1 MIDLSRLTISQAKEF
16 LRQRCVSA
24 RELVE
29 MYFEEIKN
37 RNNEL
42 NAYLEVFKD
51 AFEEAEKIDLRIKN
65 GKELKFL
72 EGIPFALKDN
82 ILIKGKRVSAG
93 SKILDGYIASYDA
106 FATRKLKEAGAIF
119 LGRTN
124 MDEFA
129 MGSSTE
135 NSAFGPVKNPFD
147 LKRVAGGSSGGSA
160 CAVAANMALAALGSD
175 TGGSIRQPSAF
186 CGVVG
191 LKPTYGSISRS
202 GLIAMASSL
211 DQIGPIA
218 KTVEDAEMIFKAI
231 KGKDPKDATGVDRP
245 ERPLKEKIIV
255 GVVKEFSS
263 GGEGIDERI
272 LKQIESASRFLDSR
286 NFEIKE
292 VSLPSIAYSL
302 ACYYIIAPAEISA
315 NLARYDGVRYGK
327 QRSGEFSF
335 GKEAKRRIIL
345 GSYVLSAGYYDAYYG
360 KASKI
365 RRLIKTDFEKVFN
378 EVDILMTPTAPGPA
392 FKIGEKIENPL
403 AMYLSDL
410 YTIPVN
416 LAGLPA
422 MSLPFGKIDD
432 LPVGVSLIAPW
443 FGENLLFKMG
453 KILENAG

>member
-24 RELVE
+24 KELVE

-119 LGRTN
+119 FGRTN
-124 MDEFA
+124 MREF
-129 MGSSTE
+129 
-135 NSAFGPVKNPFD
+135 
-147 LKRVAGGSSGGSA
+147 
-160 CAVAANMALAALGSD
+160 
-175 TGGSIRQPSAF
+175 
-186 CGVVG
+186 
-191 LKPTYGSISRS
+191 
-202 GLIAMASSL
+202 AMASSL
-211 DQIGPIA
+211 DPIGPIA
-218 KTVEDAEMIFKAI
+218 KTAEDAEMIFKAI

-245 ERPLKEKIIV
+245 ERPLKEKIII

-327 QRSGEFSF
+327 QRSGEFGF

>member
-1 MIDLSRLTISQAKEF
+1 M
-16 LRQRCVSA
+16 
-24 RELVE
+24 
-29 MYFEEIKN
+29 
-37 RNNEL
+37 
-42 NAYLEVFKD
+42 
-51 AFEEAEKIDLRIKN
+51 
-65 GKELKFL
+65 
-72 EGIPFALKDN
+72 
-82 ILIKGKRVSAG
+82 
-93 SKILDGYIASYDA
+93 
-106 FATRKLKEAGAIF
+106 
-119 LGRTN
+119 
-124 MDEFA
+124 
-129 MGSSTE
+129 
-135 NSAFGPVKNPFD
+135 
-147 LKRVAGGSSGGSA
+147 
-160 CAVAANMALAALGSD
+160 
-175 TGGSIRQPSAF
+175 
-186 CGVVG
+186 
-191 LKPTYGSISRS
+191 
-202 GLIAMASSL
+202 
-211 DQIGPIA
+211 
-218 KTVEDAEMIFKAI
+218 
-231 KGKDPKDATGVDRP
+231 
-245 ERPLKEKIIV
+245 
-255 GVVKEFSS
+255 
-263 GGEGIDERI
+263 
-272 LKQIESASRFLDSR
+272 
-286 NFEIKE
+286 
-292 VSLPSIAYSL
+292 

-327 QRSGEFSF
+327 QRSGEFGF